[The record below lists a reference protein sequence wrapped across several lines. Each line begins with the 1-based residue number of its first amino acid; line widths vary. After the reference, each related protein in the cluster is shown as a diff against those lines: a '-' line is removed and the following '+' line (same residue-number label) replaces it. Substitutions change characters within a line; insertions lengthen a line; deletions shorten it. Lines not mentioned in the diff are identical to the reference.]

1 MHFLKQ
7 FGAVIIFG
15 ALSAITT
22 AAPAPAPMPAP
33 AANASPDV
41 NFLEP
46 REILTDHLAVVN
58 VYSGS
63 ACDGDSSVFTATGPS
78 TSNCQ
83 STGGNSIQ
91 VTARYVCTR

>member
-7 FGAVIIFG
+7 FGAVVIFG
-15 ALSAITT
+15 ALSANIT
-22 AAPAPAPMPAP
+22 ASPAPAPAP

-41 NFLEP
+41 DFLEP
-46 REILTDHLAVVN
+46 REDLTDHLAVVN

-63 ACDGDSSVFTATGPS
+63 SCAGDSSQFTATGPS
-78 TSNCQ
+78 TSDCHPA
-83 STGGNSIQ
+83 GGSSIQ